1 MLYSLLHRTRFN
13 SRIILGKKM
22 KIISLFNNKG
32 GVGKSTL
39 GYHLGYALNE
49 MGHKTLFVDLDPQCN
64 LTICSIE
71 EERLHKIWEDE
82 DPFMEDYEQALRE
95 NPGINEN
102 PRSIHFLLKPTEE
115 GVSDLPTLP
124 PAIEL
129 DSNLYL
135 IPGRLSLHKYENKLA
150 ERWNGAYQGDNLAIR
165 TITNIRSICEQYS
178 EQYNFEYVI
187 IDTSPSLGILNKTII
202 STVDGFFVPAQP
214 DMFSLYGIRN
224 IGNSLELWQKEF
236 ETIYSLISEDKRKK
250 FPTKFVRFLGFT
262 IYNAKKY
269 SSGKNNYNLADAHD
283 YYLKQIPDV
292 IESYINK
299 CNREHL
305 SDEMLH
311 QPIGNSSVIHTHNT
325 FPSVAQALK
334 CPMWKVPDTYD
345 SLPEK
350 NKKLLKENSMKVNV
364 GSYSKY
370 RATKNNYKD
379 FATSLLERISTLD

>member
-1 MLYSLLHRTRFN
+1 
-13 SRIILGKKM
+13 M

-49 MGHKTLFVDLDPQCN
+49 MGHKTLFIDLDPQCN

-71 EERLHKIWEDE
+71 EETLHKIWEEE
-82 DPFMEDYEQALRE
+82 DPFIEDYEKALKE
-95 NPGINEN
+95 NPKINET

-115 GVSDLPTLP
+115 GVSDLSSIP
-124 PAIEL
+124 PPINL
-129 DSNLYL
+129 DKNLYL

-165 TITNIRSICEQYS
+165 TITNIRNICEQYS

-202 STVDGFFVPAQP
+202 STVDGFFIPAQP

-250 FPTKFVRFLGFT
+250 FPKKFVQFLGFT

-269 SSGKNNYNLADAHD
+269 SSGKNEYNLADAHD
-283 YYLKQIPDV
+283 FYLKKIPDI
-292 IESYINK
+292 IENYIK
-299 CNREHL
+299 QCNRNHL
-305 SDEMLH
+305 SDDMLH
-311 QPIGNSSVIHTHNT
+311 QPIGGSSVIHTHNT

-334 CPMWKVPDTYD
+334 CPMWKVPDKYD
-345 SLPEK
+345 SLTKEYK
-350 NKKLLKENSMKVNV
+350 GLLKENSFEVNA
-364 GSYSKY
+364 GSYGKY
-370 RATKNNYKD
+370 RDTKQNYIN
-379 FATSLLERISTLD
+379 FAKSLLERVATLEKMPISKT